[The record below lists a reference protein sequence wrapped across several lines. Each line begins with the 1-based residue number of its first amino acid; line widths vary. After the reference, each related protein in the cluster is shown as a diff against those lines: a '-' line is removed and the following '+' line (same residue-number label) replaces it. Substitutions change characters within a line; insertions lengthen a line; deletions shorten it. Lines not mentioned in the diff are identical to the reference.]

1 MEYPDNRA
9 KFKHSDAA
17 TFAAKVQQAKRGA
30 PPCEN
35 FRVTEESEPQVEVVV
50 APPPPWNAVPDPSDF
65 EI

>member
-9 KFKHSDAA
+9 KFKHEHPAD
-17 TFAAKVQQAKRGA
+17 FAANVVSAKRGA
-30 PPCEN
+30 SPREA
-35 FRVTEESEPQVEVVV
+35 FRKAGEPEPQVEVVV

>member
-9 KFKHSDAA
+9 KFKHVDVSAYA
-17 TFAAKVQQAKRGA
+17 TKATKATRGA
-30 PPCEN
+30 PP
-35 FRVTEESEPQVEVVV
+35 RESFHVLEATEPQVEVVV

>member
-9 KFKHSDAA
+9 KFKHEDA
-17 TFAAKVQQAKRGA
+17 THFAAKSISAKRGA
-30 PPCEN
+30 APRET
-35 FRVTEESEPQVEVVV
+35 FRKAGEPEPQVEVVV